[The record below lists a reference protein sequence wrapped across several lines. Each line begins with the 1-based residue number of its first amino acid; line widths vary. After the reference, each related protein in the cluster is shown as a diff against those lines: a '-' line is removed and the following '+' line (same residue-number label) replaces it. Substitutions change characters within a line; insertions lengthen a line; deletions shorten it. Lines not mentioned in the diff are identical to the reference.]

1 VPLIVAEFSAPLKR
15 KGYELRNQKIE
26 ITPMQAPR
34 ISHEDESMAE
44 R

>member
-1 VPLIVAEFSAPLKR
+1 VALIVAEFSAPLKR
-15 KGYELRNQKIE
+15 KGYGRRSQKME